1 MNFTNP
7 VWLWA
12 LTGLAIP
19 VGIHL
24 LSRKEGK
31 TIFIGSLRY
40 LIESPTAQFRHIRL
54 NEIALLILR
63 CLLTV
68 LFVFL
73 LAGILFHGNKY
84 GNKKWLVIEK
94 GIEHSVRYKPLMDKL
109 SQEGFELRFLS
120 PEFPLVEDSS
130 KVKPLTD
137 YWASVEKLDALQ
149 LDSIIVISYTYARNF
164 SGERIPLPEHL
175 SWLPDESE
183 PQQFNAME
191 ISFGKD
197 SVWNK
202 VAYTSSSVT
211 KFETEKTGKNS
222 LPQSSAT
229 PADTIAFFIFADKEF
244 SYDKLIIEATLA
256 AIQEITPHKI
266 ITSSAIDTSLVS
278 SDSSWLIWLSNKK
291 LPETIKRT
299 IAFADCGENQSLLIK
314 TGEGSLPC
322 TKPSGADWMISRRLR
337 EDIALKENFALRL
350 AEVIL
355 PKENNDLKYD
365 SRVFPER
372 EMWSSNKFP
381 VKISS
386 SDSTDDTAYNILA
399 IVLILMLIG
408 ERTLAYQRKQ

>member
-7 VWLWA
+7 IWLWA
-12 LTGLAIP
+12 LAGLAIP

-31 TIFIGSLRY
+31 TILIGSLRY

-63 CLLTV
+63 CLLIV

-73 LAGILFHGNKY
+73 LAGLFFQGSKY

-94 GIEHSVRYKPLMDKL
+94 GIEQSVKYKTLLDKIN
-109 SQEGFELRFLS
+109 QEGFELRFLS
-120 PEFPLVEDSS
+120 YEFPLFEDSA

-137 YWASVEKLDALQ
+137 YWASVEKLETLD
-149 LDSIIVISYTYARNF
+149 LDSVIVISYNYARNF

-175 SWLPDESE
+175 SWLTDESE
-183 PQQFNAME
+183 PRQFNALK
-191 ISFGKD
+191 ISFDKD
-197 SVWNK
+197 SVWSRI
-202 VAYTSSSVT
+202 AHASPSVT

-222 LPQSSAT
+222 LSQSSPI
-229 PADTIAFFIFADKEF
+229 PADTIAVLIFADKEF
-244 SYDKLIIEATLA
+244 SYDKLIVEATLE

-266 ITSSAIDTSLVS
+266 ITTPDTSLAS
-278 SDSSWLIWLSNKK
+278 SDSSWLIWLSTKE
-291 LPETIKRT
+291 LPETTKRI

-322 TKPSGADWMISRRLR
+322 AKTSAADWMITTRLR

-350 AEVIL
+350 AEIIL
-355 PKENNDLKYD
+355 PKPAGGLKYD
-365 SRVFPER
+365 DRVFPER
-372 EMWSSNKFP
+372 EMWSSKKSP
-381 VKISS
+381 GKISI
-386 SDSTDDTAYNILA
+386 SDSTDNTAQSILA
-399 IVLILMLIG
+399 VVLILTLIS